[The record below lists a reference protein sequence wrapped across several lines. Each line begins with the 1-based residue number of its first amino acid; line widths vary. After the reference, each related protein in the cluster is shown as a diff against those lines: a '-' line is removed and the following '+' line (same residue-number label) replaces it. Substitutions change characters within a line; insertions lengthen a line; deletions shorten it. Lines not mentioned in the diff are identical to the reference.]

1 MPTSLKRIPRSLSVP
16 VFRKTPRRLVN
27 VLLFKLR
34 DMRVATVGALS
45 AGLRLITASLM
56 SNYEQWVF
64 NLKPAVRIYFAVSD

>member
-34 DMRVATVGALS
+34 DMRLATVGALS
-45 AGLRLITASLM
+45 AGLRKYLILILLNLFERNSSGLEIIAS
-56 SNYEQWVF
+56 N
-64 NLKPAVRIYFAVSD
+64 K